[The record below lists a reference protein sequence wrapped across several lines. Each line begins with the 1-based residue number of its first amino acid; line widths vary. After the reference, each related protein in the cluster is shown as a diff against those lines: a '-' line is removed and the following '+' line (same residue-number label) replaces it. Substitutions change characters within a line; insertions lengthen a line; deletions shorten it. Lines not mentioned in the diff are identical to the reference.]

1 MNNHRS
7 DIATRR
13 AGQLPHGDLT
23 MAFAYYRPKANYDSG
38 SQLVLDMSRCLL
50 FDLRSR
56 SKPELRRPNAF
67 SELWISCWHL
77 TMLHNEV
84 GSNGS
89 RRTAKR
95 NDSGGPSKP
104 PPPKPRKKHEE
115 FRQWLRVRTVT
126 LVRGNQCCVAQC
138 LMECVLRISC
148 RVSCS

>member
-1 MNNHRS
+1 
-7 DIATRR
+7 
-13 AGQLPHGDLT
+13 

-84 GSNGS
+84 GQQWIKKDSQEKRFWRPVEATTTEAAKKKRRISTVAQSSNGHIGEREPVLCRS
-89 RRTAKR
+89 VP
-95 NDSGGPSKP
+95 NG
-104 PPPKPRKKHEE
+104 
-115 FRQWLRVRTVT
+115 VRS
-126 LVRGNQCCVAQC
+126 QDF
-138 LMECVLRISC
+138 M
-148 RVSCS
+148 